1 MQRRRS
7 SCGDDE
13 TIASSKIEPLASP
26 TKYHTPTV
34 HDGGCVGDD
43 DILDSSRVGAMKKE
57 KKYQHPTAQVHP
69 GGSTGTDE
77 TIGSTNVD
85 PLFSKGKNTTR
96 KDSLDD
102 GKIDGA
108 RIALSKVDPA
118 GSAEAAAYVNCEI
131 ENPVGG
137 NID

>member
-43 DILDSSRVGAMKKE
+43 DILDSSRVGVLKKD
-57 KKYQHPTAQVHP
+57 KKYQHPAAQVHP

-85 PLFSKGKNTTR
+85 PLFSQGKNTMR

-108 RIALSKVDPA
+108 RIAPM
-118 GSAEAAAYVNCEI
+118 GSVRDEY
-131 ENPVGG
+131 
-137 NID
+137 

>member
-34 HDGGCVGDD
+34 HDGGCVGED

-57 KKYQHPTAQVHP
+57 KKYQHPAAQVHP

-108 RIALSKVDPA
+108 RIA
-118 GSAEAAAYVNCEI
+118 N
-131 ENPVGG
+131 
-137 NID
+137 